1 MSNFQFL
8 QDEWSSIYS
17 NVKIAEERVFTEPV
31 SCAGYCRMVL
41 EGNVKDSSL
50 TVSQT
55 NLVPYKVV
63 VLE

>member
-1 MSNFQFL
+1 M
-8 QDEWSSIYS
+8 
-17 NVKIAEERVFTEPV
+17 
-31 SCAGYCRMVL
+31 
-41 EGNVKDSSL
+41 EGIVKDSSL